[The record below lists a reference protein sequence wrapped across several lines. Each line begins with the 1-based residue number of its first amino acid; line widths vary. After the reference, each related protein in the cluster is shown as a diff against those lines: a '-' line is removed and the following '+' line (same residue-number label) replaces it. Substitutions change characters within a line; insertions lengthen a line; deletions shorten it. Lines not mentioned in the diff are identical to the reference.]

1 MCRRPTGPADP
12 ERPVLRDF
20 VRECPAPASLQQIQG
35 RVRRDVE
42 PAPDAQIPDAPER
55 QPEARAA
62 MHESIGLAFVT
73 ALQFLP
79 PKQRAALLLVDV
91 LGWRPRET
99 ADLLETTEVAV
110 NSLL

>member
-1 MCRRPTGPADP
+1 
-12 ERPVLRDF
+12 
-20 VRECPAPASLQQIQG
+20 
-35 RVRRDVE
+35 
-42 PAPDAQIPDAPER
+42 
-55 QPEARAA
+55 